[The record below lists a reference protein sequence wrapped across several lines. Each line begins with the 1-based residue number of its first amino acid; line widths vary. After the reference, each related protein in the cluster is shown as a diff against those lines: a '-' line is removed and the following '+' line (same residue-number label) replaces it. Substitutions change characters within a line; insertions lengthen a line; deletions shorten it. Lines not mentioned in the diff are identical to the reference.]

1 MYTIGVD
8 LGGTNIAIGLCDED
22 LKIIDK
28 GSVPTGADR
37 DGDSIVKD
45 MADLAAKIIE
55 RNGLTV
61 ADIEYVGIA
70 TPGIANSKTG
80 VVEYSCNLPF
90 VNFPLAGTFKKYLP
104 VSRVLIENDANAAA
118 LAEALS
124 GAAKGTKNS
133 LMITLGT
140 GVGGGIIIDG
150 RVYPGGLNCAGA
162 ELGHIVIVAG
172 GRQCGCGRRGCW
184 EAYSSATALTNMTKE
199 KMRELELKGIP
210 SLLFDEAKRE
220 GKVSA
225 RTAFN
230 AMRGGDEY
238 GKKLVDEYIEY
249 LAVGVANMINVF
261 QPEVISIGGGVSNE
275 KSFLTDPLN
284 KIVDKEQYTRNNE
297 VKCKVVTAALG
308 NDAGIVGAAGLG
320 R

>member
-133 LMITLGT
+133 LMITLGS

-150 RVYPGGLNCAGA
+150 HVYSGGLNCAGA

-210 SLLFDEAKRE
+210 SLLFDEAERE

>member
-90 VNFPLAGTFKKYLP
+90 VNFPLAQTFKKYLP

-150 RVYPGGLNCAGA
+150 HVYSGGLNCAGA